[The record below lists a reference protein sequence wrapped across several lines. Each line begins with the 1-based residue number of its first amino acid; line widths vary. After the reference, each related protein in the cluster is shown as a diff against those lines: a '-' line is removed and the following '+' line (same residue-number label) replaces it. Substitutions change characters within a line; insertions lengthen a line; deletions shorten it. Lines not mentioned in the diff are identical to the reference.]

1 MYFDPVSALNLP
13 DGTEL
18 APIGR
23 RIGSWFLAIPLAII
37 TLGIGYVIWGLII
50 WPRGQT
56 PTQQVL
62 GMRTWYPQ
70 TGRNAGFWRM
80 ALREIVGG
88 IATGILNLIT
98 ELLSFILM
106 VTGRERKCLADHI
119 ASTVIL
125 RDPDNRLANQ
135 LAATST
141 T

>member
-23 RIGSWFLAIPLAII
+23 RIGSWFLATPLAIV
-37 TLGIGYVIWGLII
+37 TLDGYVIRRLIVG
-50 WPRGQT
+50 PRDDAHA
-56 PTQQVL
+56 
-62 GMRTWYPQ
+62 
-70 TGRNAGFWRM
+70 AGAGHADLVSPDGAQRRLL
-80 ALREIVGG
+80 ADGAAEIVGG

-98 ELLSFILM
+98 ELLSFVLM
-106 VTGRERKCLADHI
+106 VTGRARKCLADHI
-119 ASTVIL
+119 ASTMIL
-125 RDPDNRLANQ
+125 RDPDNRLANL